1 MNQGFPKILQEDFVR
16 FKSGDQIEFRKIF
29 NIYYKLIYRYSL
41 RFLKQHED
49 TEELV
54 QEVFI
59 LLYLN
64 REKIEDAAAVYPYL
78 FTITKRLVI
87 SSFRKKI
94 IESKFEVHLQNIWKE
109 EDYDTEESLA
119 SRELS
124 YFLDRAIASLPEKQK
139 EVYAM
144 NKLEGLSYQEIA
156 DKIGISKNTVKNH
169 LITASKTVKVIM
181 RGIYLIFFLMKI

>member
-1 MNQGFPKILQEDFVR
+1 MSQGFPKILQEDFVR

-29 NIYYKLIYRYSL
+29 NIYYKLIYHYSL

-54 QEVFI
+54 QEAFI

-109 EDYDTEESLA
+109 ENYDTEESLA

-169 LITASKTVKVIM
+169 LITASKTVKLIM

>member
-1 MNQGFPKILQEDFVR
+1 MNQGFPEILQEDFVR

-29 NIYYKLIYRYSL
+29 NIYYKLIYHYSL

-109 EDYDTEESLA
+109 ENYDTEESLA

-169 LITASKTVKVIM
+169 LITASKTVKLIM